1 MLDKRTRGGVWLAV
15 VLLENLVFV
24 AYLSRYT
31 QTSPDRFLF
40 GFPESFVVLVA
51 FVFLVTGGNVALG
64 WYYLGKPDVSR
75 IYSSGRK
82 DAPEPSAT
90 SAPSEVEGS

>member
-1 MLDKRTRGGVWLAV
+1 MLDKRTRGGIWLVV

-31 QTSPDRFLF
+31 GTAPDRFLF

-51 FVFLVTGGNVALG
+51 FVFLVTGGNAAFG

-75 IYSSGRK
+75 IYSSGSGETP
-82 DAPEPSAT
+82 DPST
-90 SAPSEVEGS
+90 QSAREVEGS